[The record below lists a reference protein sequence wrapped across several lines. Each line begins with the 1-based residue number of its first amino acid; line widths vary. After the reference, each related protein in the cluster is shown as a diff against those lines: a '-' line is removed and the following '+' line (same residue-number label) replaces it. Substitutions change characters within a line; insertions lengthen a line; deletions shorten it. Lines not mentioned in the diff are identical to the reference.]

1 MTDIKIINEKI
12 ETLANAEKITK
23 VVLSELSRELL
34 AYVLIDGKEVD
45 GELVPSFDIQ
55 PVNKVLRVLTPMN
68 RRVATMFFTTLLP
81 FKFDDA
87 TNSFTKMNK
96 ANQVENATLAVEIAL
111 TDDAFDIWVWAENN
125 VKIEPKEVDWNKK
138 LTADMVKALE
148 AGLTGDDI
156 LNIMNAVLQAASDEE
171 AKGLDQA
178 IAA

>member
-1 MTDIKIINEKI
+1 MTDIKLINEKI
-12 ETLANAEKITK
+12 ETLANAERITK

-34 AYVLIDGKEVD
+34 AYVLIDGKE
-45 GELVPSFDIQ
+45 GEPSFDIQ

-96 ANQVENATLAVEIAL
+96 ANQVEASTLAVEIAL
-111 TDDAFDIWVWAENN
+111 TDDGFDIWQWAENN

-138 LTADMVKALE
+138 LTADMVKALD

-156 LNIMNAVLQAASDEE
+156 LNIMNAVLEAAAGED
-171 AKGLDQA
+171 DQA